1 MSKWNGNIISKDA
14 RYRTQ
19 TSSQARGIYSLDEQL
34 QHRSAD
40 NWTGPINIGIDTG
53 YHFAN
58 LTLITD
64 STSNDDDTNFS
75 VATVPMPDGA
85 SQGRLYLAHQ
95 ITSGTP
101 TYQNDFCIGSVQIPH
116 NNGADLNTT
125 TDTSTNVNWNMH
137 NTTYGAH
144 SWQRASSANINGSNN
159 TVSSTSGYSWSNINS
174 TVSPSSTINKR
185 WAYFHSTG
193 STYTGAANGINY
205 SNNIFSTLGDL
216 SPSGNSPNRLPQVDN
231 DTNTYYI
238 YSESSGTS
246 QGHILWCRSP
256 EVTLT
261 GSNHIVVIAYLFAH
275 AGNSVNTVSEPLLRV
290 FWDES

>member
-19 TSSQARGIYSLDEQL
+19 TASQARGIYSLDEQL

-53 YHFAN
+53 YHFAD

-64 STSNDDDTNFS
+64 NTNDDDDTNFS

-85 SQGRLYLAHQ
+85 YQGRLYLAHE
-95 ITSGTP
+95 ITGSP
-101 TYQNDFCIGSVQIPH
+101 VYQNDFCIGSVQIPH

-137 NTTYGAH
+137 DTTYGAH
-144 SWQRASSANINGSNN
+144 SWQKGSISNTSGNN
-159 TVSSTSGYSWSNINS
+159 KTVSSTSGYAWSSIS
-174 TVSPSSTINKR
+174 TSTINKVWCR
-185 WAYFHSTG
+185 GSSTN
-193 STYTGAANGINY
+193 SSKTGAEDGINY

-216 SPSGNSPNRLPQVDN
+216 LPSGNSPNRLAQSS
-231 DTNTYYI
+231 DTSYI
-238 YSESSGTS
+238 FTESSGTS
-246 QGHILWCRSP
+246 VGNILWCRSP

-261 GSNHIVVIAYLFAH
+261 GSNHIVVIAYHFAH
-275 AGNSVNTVSEPLLRV
+275 AGNSVNTVSQPLLRV